1 MPLLRRAAPLVAVA
15 LLLSGLLATS
25 APANA
30 AGGPLRYY
38 GSTAEALDPAYIA
51 DAGDVQLLL
60 QLYAGLTRF
69 DEHGQ
74 LYASLAEGWAISPD
88 GTRYTFRLREGLT
101 FSDGTPLTS
110 ADVRRSWLRLLDPA
124 TGATAP
130 DVLGIVTGA
139 SEWLTGS
146 GGEADVGISTP
157 DERTVVVDLR
167 HPASYFPAVLATPGT
182 FIVPPT
188 ARPTVDWQQP
198 GSFVGSGPYI
208 AARQEDTT
216 LFLTANP
223 HYLAGPPPI
232 SEIQWVG
239 DVETDAVT
247 AFADGQV
254 DLARVGSND
263 ASWLSYD
270 ADLGPFLHPAAPLT
284 IQYFGFD
291 TTRPPFDDPRI
302 RQAFAMV
309 LDRPRLVELNAGDAA
324 IPASSLVPPP
334 LWMNGPPPDSAANAA
349 AARQL
354 LADAGLLDAAGL
366 GTITVNAAGL
376 NVEPAVAIWRQELG
390 ADIEIE
396 TMSFGDYLRTM
407 AERPPEIFTV
417 NWIAD
422 YPSPQALYGLLLLP
436 DAAANY
442 GRWNDPEFVELLA
455 AAEGA
460 DTAAGAEAAYLAVEE
475 RVDDQVP
482 VIPWSYDLDH
492 WLVRSGLR
500 GLGNLTVGLLDFG
513 RVSWAP

>member
-1 MPLLRRAAPLVAVA
+1 MLLLRRAAPLLAVA
-15 LLLSGLLATS
+15 LLLSGLVPRS
-25 APANA
+25 APVTA

-38 GSTAEALDPAYIA
+38 GSTAEALDPAYIS

-69 DEHGQ
+69 DEHGR
-74 LYASLAEGWAISPD
+74 LYASLAEGWAVSPD

-110 ADVRRSWLRLLDPA
+110 ADVRRSWLRLLNPI
-124 TGATAP
+124 TVATAP
-130 DVLGIVTGA
+130 DVLGIIAGA
-139 SEWLTGS
+139 TEWLS
-146 GGEADVGISTP
+146 GQGDEADVGISTP

-188 ARPTVDWQQP
+188 ARPTPDWQQP
-198 GSFVGSGPYI
+198 GAFVGSGPYI

-216 LFLTANP
+216 LVLTANP
-223 HYLAGPPPI
+223 NYLAGPPPI
-232 SEIQWVG
+232 SEVQWVG
-239 DVETDAVT
+239 NIDTDAVT

-254 DLARVGSND
+254 DLARVGSSD

-270 ADLGPFLHPAAPLT
+270 ADLGPFLHPAAPLSV
-284 IQYFGFD
+284 QYFGFD
-291 TTRPPFDDPRI
+291 TTRPPFDDERV
-302 RQAFAMV
+302 RRAFALV
-309 LDRPRLVELNAGDAA
+309 LDRPRLVELNAGEAA
-324 IPASSLVPPP
+324 LPARSLVPPP
-334 LWMNGPPPDSAANAA
+334 LWTTGPPPDPAANAV

-354 LADAGLLDAAGL
+354 LADAGVLQPEQL
-366 GTITVNAAGL
+366 GTITVNAVGL
-376 NVEPAVAIWRQELG
+376 DVGPAVAIWREELG
-390 ADIEIE
+390 VTIEIE
-396 TMSFGDYLRTM
+396 TMAFGDYLRTM

-436 DAAANY
+436 DAASNY
-442 GRWNDPEFVELLA
+442 GRWSDPEFVGLLA

-460 DTAAGAEAAYLAVEE
+460 ANAAEANAAYLAVEA